1 VVNFSPGPAE
11 ETGVSPL
18 SAVHAP
24 RPVHPRVV
32 AAARLLLGDAHDRD
46 GARLR
51 LGRLSGLLFVL
62 GNLYGQLVMPFL
74 REPQSGLRW
83 MEGIGWLTAVLLLV
97 LPWRRMP
104 PWTLAVSPVWAVV
117 VLSVTAGGMSGALE
131 HYGAVYGLLFAYVG
145 LTMRPGRPLRL
156 AALAVV
162 GVAGAALLGRQQ
174 DDLVQICASI
184 MAAATVGELMTLGA
198 ATLRHARTEVQ
209 LLHAS
214 LSRLIGARSEPEAAQ
229 LTATLAHQLLSADA
243 SMLLLA
249 EEPGSSV
256 LVGRGGTGLGADFAS
271 VRIDSAVEQSGV
283 GTSARA
289 GKPLFI
295 PDAPG
300 SPLFAQRFLNAY
312 DVTSILYIPVPGEGG
327 TMGVLAVWW
336 SSPQRTLDAFRQQA
350 VELLSTEAG
359 LVLGRLREVS
369 TLDDAAGTDPL
380 TGVGNRRAFD
390 SSLARLPVG
399 GSVVVF
405 DLDGFKPA
413 NDQHGHAAGDAVLR
427 VFAATLHDCIRDGD
441 LVARIGGD
449 EFAVVLPSA
458 GHTGVDAVLARLTTR
473 WSAPHGVT
481 FSTGR
486 ALLGP
491 DDTVAQMMIRADVDL
506 YRAKRA
512 SRTRS

>member
-1 VVNFSPGPAE
+1 M
-11 ETGVSPL
+11 SPL

-46 GARLR
+46 GSRLR

-104 PWTLAVSPVWAVV
+104 PWTLAVSPVWSVV

-156 AALAVV
+156 AVLAFV

-184 MAAATVGELMTLGA
+184 LAAATVGELMTLGA
-198 ATLRHARTEVQ
+198 AALRHARTEVQ

-390 SSLARLPVG
+390 STLARLPVG
-399 GSVVVF
+399 GAVVVF
-405 DLDGFKPA
+405 DLDWFKPA
-413 NDQHGHAAGDAVLR
+413 NDRHGHAAGDAVLR

-512 SRTRS
+512 SRTRP